1 MNFKIKSL
9 IIKGLFILLIATSGW
24 AQESA
29 NLPLDPQV
37 KTGKLPNGLTYY
49 IRKNAKPE
57 KRVELRLAV
66 NAGSVLEDE
75 DQLGYA
81 HFVEHMAFNGTKR
94 FPKNEL
100 VSYLQSIGVQFGA
113 DLNAYTSFD
122 ETVYILPVPTDK
134 PELVDKGLQILEDWA
149 HNVTFEGAEI
159 DKERGVI
166 KEEWRLGQ
174 GAFQRMSDKTLPI
187 SYKGSMYAFR
197 LPIGKIDII
206 EKGKHEALKRFYKD
220 WYRPDLMAVV
230 VVGDID
236 VVAMEAKIK
245 QYFGNIKMPKK
256 PRERKSF
263 DVPDHTDT
271 YIAIASDKEAPFTQV
286 GFLYK
291 KPAEI
296 TQTQSDFQKTI
307 LYQIFTGM
315 LNQRLGELR
324 LKPEPPFIGASTFYG
339 GTLARS
345 KNAYQAFASVSESGI
360 EKGLKTLLEEN
371 KRIKKFG
378 FTEGEFDR
386 FKKQMLASYER
397 QFNERDKTES
407 DRLVDELVA
416 HFLQK
421 EPVPGIQFEYEFIKN
436 YLPKVALAEVNA
448 LAEKL
453 IAKENLVITVNAP
466 DKEGVKIPTEDEI
479 RKVLKEVE
487 LNSVKPYEEKV
498 LATSFVEASQIKAGK
513 IVKETKNDKMG
524 VTDLV
529 LSNGIRVI
537 LKPTN
542 FKNDEILLS
551 SYSPGGHSLASDA
564 DFMSASNAS
573 GIVGQSG
580 IKDIAMADMQ
590 KMLAGKIVRV
600 NPSISALT
608 EGISGSASPKDL
620 ETMFQ
625 LVHLFFTNPRKDKDA
640 FNSFIT
646 KQKQLF
652 QNLSS
657 DPNFFFFKEQN
668 KILTQNHP
676 RSQGIPEAA
685 DMDKI
690 DFEKAFQFYQDRF
703 ANAAD
708 FTFLLV
714 GSFEVD
720 KVKPLLETYLAGLP
734 NTGRQETWKDLG
746 IRPPKGMVEKVINKG
761 TDPKS
766 SVNITFTGD
775 AEYNAKDNYLL
786 SSLGNLLDIKLVEV
800 IREEKAGVYGVG
812 AFGGLSKFPYQSY
825 SFSISF
831 PCGPENVESLT
842 KDVFGVVEKIKK
854 EGVKPEDIA
863 KVKEQQK
870 RELEVNM
877 KQNRFWLSNLQKAY
891 WEGSNPEDI
900 LNAEKNV
907 DLLTSENLQK
917 IANKYLKNEY
927 IRIVLMPEKK

>member
-9 IIKGLFILLIATSGW
+9 IIKSLLLLLVVSYGG
-24 AQESA
+24 AQDTA

-66 NAGSVLEDE
+66 NAGSVLEDD
-75 DQLGYA
+75 DQQGFA

-149 HNVTFEGAEI
+149 HNITFEGAEI

-187 SYKGSMYAFR
+187 GYKGSMYASR

-230 VVGDID
+230 VVGDIE
-236 VVAMEAKIK
+236 VAEMETKIK
-245 QYFGNIKMPKK
+245 QYFGKIKMPKK
-256 PRERKSF
+256 PRLRKGF
-263 DVPDHTDT
+263 DVPDHADT
-271 YIAIASDKEAPFTQV
+271 YVAIASDKEAPFTQV
-286 GFLYK
+286 SLMYK
-291 KPAEI
+291 KPAETI
-296 TQTQSDFQKTI
+296 KTTQDYQKSI

-315 LNQRLGELR
+315 LNQRLNELR
-324 LKPEPPFIGASTFYG
+324 LKAEPPFIGASTYYG

-345 KNAYQAFASVSESGI
+345 KSGYQAFANVSESGI

-371 KRIKKFG
+371 KRVKKFG

-397 QFNERDKTES
+397 RYNERDKTES
-407 DRLVDELVA
+407 GSLVDELVA
-416 HFLQK
+416 YFLQN
-421 EPVPGIQFEYEFIKN
+421 EATPGIEFEYEFVKN
-436 YLPKVALAEVNA
+436 YLPKITLAEVNA

-453 IAKENLVITVNAP
+453 ISKENLVVTINAP
-466 DKEGVKIPTEDEI
+466 EKEGVKIPTEDEI
-479 RKVLKEVE
+479 RKILKEVD
-487 LNSVKPYEEKV
+487 LNSVKPYEEKI
-498 LATSFVEASQIKAGK
+498 LATSFVEASQIKAGT
-513 IVKETKNDKMG
+513 IVKEIKNEKLG
-524 VTDLV
+524 TTDLT
-529 LSNGIRVI
+529 LSNGLRVI
-537 LKPTN
+537 LKPTD

-573 GIVGQSG
+573 GVVGQSG

-600 NPSISALT
+600 NPSIGPLT

-620 ETMFQ
+620 ETMLQ
-625 LVHLFFTNPRKDKDA
+625 LVHLYFTNPRKDKDA

-685 DMDKI
+685 EMDKI

-703 ANAAD
+703 ANAGD

-720 KVKPLLETYLAGLP
+720 KIKPLLETYLASLP
-734 NTGRQETWKDLG
+734 NTGRQEMWKDVG
-746 IRPPKGMVEKVINKG
+746 IRPPKGMVDKVINKG

-812 AFGGLSKFPYQSY
+812 AFGGLSKYPYPSY

-831 PCGPENVESLT
+831 PCGPENVESLS

-877 KQNRFWLSNLQKAY
+877 KQNRFWLTNLQKAY

-900 LNAEKNV
+900 LSSEKNL
-907 DLLTSENLQK
+907 DLLTSESLQK